1 MKCHKPIL
9 EKKITV
15 EKEKKKSKYPL
26 IPRGNETRQCVGTD
40 LRTNLDV
47 ILLIIPVDVPLL
59 ACVKAPGSW
68 DGEAGG
74 PL

>member
-1 MKCHKPIL
+1 MRHHEAIL
-9 EKKITV
+9 EKPWHGE
-15 EKEKKKSKYPL
+15 EKRTKFPL
-26 IPRGNETRQCVGTD
+26 QQRKPPQPEGTD
-40 LRTNLDV
+40 LRTDLEV

-59 ACVKAPGSW
+59 ACARAPASW